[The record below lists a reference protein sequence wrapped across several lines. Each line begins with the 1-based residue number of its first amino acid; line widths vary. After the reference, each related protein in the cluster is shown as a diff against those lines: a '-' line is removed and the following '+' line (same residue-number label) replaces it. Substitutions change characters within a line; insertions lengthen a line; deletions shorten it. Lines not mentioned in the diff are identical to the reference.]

1 MRCKSISEFIMCF
14 MLSLFSLTAFAQI
27 KITGT
32 ASDAETGEP
41 LSFITIQIKG
51 TTAGT
56 TSDMDGN
63 YSIEVPNR
71 DAILVYSYI
80 GYRSQEIKVGNQTH
94 INVRLSEDVET
105 LDEVVVVGYGVQ
117 NKRDVTGSIAKVGS
131 EELMSVPTSSFD
143 AALQGRAAGVQ
154 VTQTSGLAGSGA
166 AIRVRGI
173 ASITAG
179 GDPLIVVDGIPIM
192 QNAGDRVGA
201 AQDNPMSSINA
212 NDIESI
218 DILKDASATAIYGSR
233 GANGVVLITTKRGK
247 SGKPNIRYSG
257 YVGFE
262 DFSHKLKFGDGA
274 QILQRYKDYVAQ
286 NPGETLFNG
295 FVKNQNEVENYE
307 NGYETDWIDAVS
319 QTGIIQDHNISVGG
333 GAENV
338 QYYISA
344 DYMSQKGIIKGFN
357 YKRYSIRTNID
368 VNVTNYLK
376 VGTNSYIV
384 SHNRDGGRA
393 SLLMAEAMSPY
404 GKVYEDDGS
413 YCIYPMYSESLFT
426 NPLMW
431 TTTSPE
437 RRQWNINLNG
447 YADLDFE
454 KLWAPLKGLKYK
466 LNAGFAYMP
475 KRYNNYEGKSVN
487 NNTGSAEIKNE
498 ETQSYTIE
506 NIVTYARD
514 FNKHHFDLTGLY
526 AASRKKYQWA
536 QAKATNF
543 PSDDQTWHNI
553 GSASTPTVASYTEL
567 YTTVSQMGRLNYSY
581 DSRYL
586 FTATVRRDG
595 SSVFGD
601 NNKYGVFPSVALG
614 WNVTNEEFMQ
624 PAQNWLNN
632 LKLRLSYG
640 KSGNEAIGVYYSRMK
655 MVNNMLAMGGSA
667 NLALYPDEF
676 MGNAD
681 LSWETTKTFNVGL
694 DFGLWNN
701 RLTGNLDVY
710 FSRTTDLL
718 MQRNL
723 PTVSGFN
730 KVYANMGETANKG
743 IELTLNS
750 RNIVTKDFT
759 WSTNLV
765 FSWNKNEIKDL
776 YGDGKDDIA
785 NRWFIGQPIGVIY
798 DFTKVGI
805 WQEEEIAAGEHL
817 KWDPVAKAG
826 DLKLL
831 DLNKDG
837 KITDDDRSVLGQ
849 TTPKWIG
856 GLTNT
861 FTWKDLTLS
870 VFIQTVQGVMKNNTL
885 IGMAGDEMG
894 RRNTATE
901 IGYWTPEN
909 KSNEWRSLSKNS
921 NPHGY
926 GFPCKAN
933 YTRIKDVTLSYNFPA
948 QLIKKMGIGGL
959 TVYASGRNLF
969 TFTKWIGWDPESRQI
984 ARGSSSWDATRGE
997 TVYDSSNYPMTK
1009 SYVFGI
1015 NVTF

>member
-1 MRCKSISEFIMCF
+1 M
-14 MLSLFSLTAFAQI
+14 
-27 KITGT
+27 
-32 ASDAETGEP
+32 
-41 LSFITIQIKG
+41 
-51 TTAGT
+51 
-56 TSDMDGN
+56 
-63 YSIEVPNR
+63 
-71 DAILVYSYI
+71 
-80 GYRSQEIKVGNQTH
+80 
-94 INVRLSEDVET
+94 
-105 LDEVVVVGYGVQ
+105 
-117 NKRDVTGSIAKVGS
+117 
-131 EELMSVPTSSFD
+131 
-143 AALQGRAAGVQ
+143 
-154 VTQTSGLAGSGA
+154 
-166 AIRVRGI
+166 
-173 ASITAG
+173 
-179 GDPLIVVDGIPIM
+179 
-192 QNAGDRVGA
+192 
-201 AQDNPMSSINA
+201 
-212 NDIESI
+212 
-218 DILKDASATAIYGSR
+218 
-233 GANGVVLITTKRGK
+233 
-247 SGKPNIRYSG
+247 
-257 YVGFE
+257 
-262 DFSHKLKFGDGA
+262 
-274 QILQRYKDYVAQ
+274 
-286 NPGETLFNG
+286 
-295 FVKNQNEVENYE
+295 
-307 NGYETDWIDAVS
+307 
-319 QTGIIQDHNISVGG
+319 
-333 GAENV
+333 
-338 QYYISA
+338 
-344 DYMSQKGIIKGFN
+344 
-357 YKRYSIRTNID
+357 
-368 VNVTNYLK
+368 
-376 VGTNSYIV
+376 
-384 SHNRDGGRA
+384 
-393 SLLMAEAMSPY
+393 
-404 GKVYEDDGS
+404 
-413 YCIYPMYSESLFT
+413 
-426 NPLMW
+426 
-431 TTTSPE
+431 
-437 RRQWNINLNG
+437 
-447 YADLDFE
+447 
-454 KLWAPLKGLKYK
+454 
-466 LNAGFAYMP
+466 
-475 KRYNNYEGKSVN
+475 
-487 NNTGSAEIKNE
+487 
-498 ETQSYTIE
+498 
-506 NIVTYARD
+506 
-514 FNKHHFDLTGLY
+514 
-526 AASRKKYQWA
+526 
-536 QAKATNF
+536 
-543 PSDDQTWHNI
+543 
-553 GSASTPTVASYTEL
+553 
-567 YTTVSQMGRLNYSY
+567 
-581 DSRYL
+581 
-586 FTATVRRDG
+586 
-595 SSVFGD
+595 
-601 NNKYGVFPSVALG
+601 
-614 WNVTNEEFMQ
+614 
-624 PAQNWLNN
+624 
-632 LKLRLSYG
+632 
-640 KSGNEAIGVYYSRMK
+640 
-655 MVNNMLAMGGSA
+655 
-667 NLALYPDEF
+667 
-676 MGNAD
+676 
-681 LSWETTKTFNVGL
+681 SWETTKTFNVGL

>member
-1 MRCKSISEFIMCF
+1 
-14 MLSLFSLTAFAQI
+14 
-27 KITGT
+27 
-32 ASDAETGEP
+32 
-41 LSFITIQIKG
+41 
-51 TTAGT
+51 
-56 TSDMDGN
+56 
-63 YSIEVPNR
+63 
-71 DAILVYSYI
+71 
-80 GYRSQEIKVGNQTH
+80 
-94 INVRLSEDVET
+94 
-105 LDEVVVVGYGVQ
+105 
-117 NKRDVTGSIAKVGS
+117 
-131 EELMSVPTSSFD
+131 
-143 AALQGRAAGVQ
+143 
-154 VTQTSGLAGSGA
+154 
-166 AIRVRGI
+166 
-173 ASITAG
+173 
-179 GDPLIVVDGIPIM
+179 
-192 QNAGDRVGA
+192 
-201 AQDNPMSSINA
+201 
-212 NDIESI
+212 
-218 DILKDASATAIYGSR
+218 
-233 GANGVVLITTKRGK
+233 
-247 SGKPNIRYSG
+247 
-257 YVGFE
+257 
-262 DFSHKLKFGDGA
+262 
-274 QILQRYKDYVAQ
+274 
-286 NPGETLFNG
+286 
-295 FVKNQNEVENYE
+295 
-307 NGYETDWIDAVS
+307 
-319 QTGIIQDHNISVGG
+319 
-333 GAENV
+333 
-338 QYYISA
+338 
-344 DYMSQKGIIKGFN
+344 MSQKGIIKGFN